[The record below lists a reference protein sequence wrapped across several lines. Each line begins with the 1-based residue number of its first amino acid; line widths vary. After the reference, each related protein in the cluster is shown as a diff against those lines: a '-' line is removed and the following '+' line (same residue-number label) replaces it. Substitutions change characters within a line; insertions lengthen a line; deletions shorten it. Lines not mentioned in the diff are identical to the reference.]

1 MHGYDTPSDTPPD
14 TLFTSP
20 FLILPL
26 LISSPFTP
34 HLNGY
39 LCINPGRESGSDR
52 EGKIFGKYT
61 GVDISRSM
69 LDAAKT
75 VMQTVKASP
84 LGNGT

>member
-1 MHGYDTPSDTPPD
+1 M
-14 TLFTSP
+14 
-20 FLILPL
+20 
-26 LISSPFTP
+26 
-34 HLNGY
+34 
-39 LCINPGRESGSDR
+39 NPGRESGSDR

-84 LGNGT
+84 LGTVTYTQHILYPVNTLYDPTNISY